1 MQTEF
6 EKISKEIMDKFPNKR
21 MIIVIE
27 PDTNGV
33 DKYVT
38 AYQSHK
44 FKNGSGYYL
53 GSKLD
58 QVKMS
63 PPF

>member
-6 EKISKEIMDKFPNKR
+6 EKISKEIMDKYPKKR

-33 DKYVT
+33 DKYVV
-38 AYQSHK
+38 AYESRK

-53 GSKLD
+53 GSTLE
-58 QVKMS
+58 QVKMAA
-63 PPF
+63 PF